1 MKQNLTLILMNEAV
15 REGWREWMEKVRR
28 VLPQTDAER
37 PVTWIA
43 AERLARENGRM
54 VRLVELL
61 REHCPVLS
69 CRVKEEAGLLIL
81 VAYHR
86 HGSSS
91 DFLLETAEAYFREKD
106 CRGFLFLCRMQASI
120 NAYDEYP
127 HLNVLCNRLAGLL
140 FRFRRERASEYRKAM
155 ERAER
160 MMERYLPFYQYYH
173 SGATYRDSYYFLRAK
188 GELSPESG
196 SFVLDEEAEFSTGY
210 DILAARLISVEML
223 LVHLSR
229 RMERAAQG
237 TETEAVP
244 EKEHRWTN
252 TKVAAILLV
261 YGIHVT
267 GSVDEGN
274 AEIGELAAL
283 FEKHFHVDLGNVYHA
298 FGRLRGQQ
306 NPTAFLDEMK
316 ERLLKKMRDMDSR

>member
-61 REHCPVLS
+61 REHRPVLS

-120 NAYDEYP
+120 NAGKADLQEVEKSLP
-127 HLNVLCNRLAGLL
+127 HLRGCSFREEIALALLKVKNVEELARECAMSVNTLGR
-140 FRFRRERASEYRKAM
+140 RFKEELNTTPHRWLTEQRKA
-155 ERAER
+155 
-160 MMERYLPFYQYYH
+160 
-173 SGATYRDSYYFLRAK
+173 
-188 GELSPESG
+188 
-196 SFVLDEEAEFSTGY
+196 
-210 DILAARLISVEML
+210 
-223 LVHLSR
+223 
-229 RMERAAQG
+229 
-237 TETEAVP
+237 
-244 EKEHRWTN
+244 
-252 TKVAAILLV
+252 
-261 YGIHVT
+261 HVT
-267 GSVDEGN
+267 SLLADTDMPLQEIADVCGFATPSYLWDFCKKHLKATP
-274 AEIGELAAL
+274 AEIREIARCART
-283 FEKHFHVDLGNVYHA
+283 V
-298 FGRLRGQQ
+298 
-306 NPTAFLDEMK
+306 
-316 ERLLKKMRDMDSR
+316 

>member
-1 MKQNLTLILMNEAV
+1 
-15 REGWREWMEKVRR
+15 MEKVRR

-140 FRFRRERASEYRKAM
+140 FRFRRERASEYRKGIPPMFGKADLQ
-155 ERAER
+155 EVEK
-160 MMERYLPFYQYYH
+160 YLPH
-173 SGATYRDSYYFLRAK
+173 LR
-188 GELSPESG
+188 GC
-196 SFVLDEEAEFSTGY
+196 SFREEIA
-210 DILAARLISVEML
+210 LALPKVKNVE
-223 LVHLSR
+223 
-229 RMERAAQG
+229 
-237 TETEAVP
+237 
-244 EKEHRWTN
+244 
-252 TKVAAILLV
+252 
-261 YGIHVT
+261 
-267 GSVDEGN
+267 
-274 AEIGELAAL
+274 ELAR
-283 FEKHFHVDLGNVYHA
+283 E
-298 FGRLRGQQ
+298 
-306 NPTAFLDEMK
+306 
-316 ERLLKKMRDMDSR
+316 

>member
-61 REHCPVLS
+61 REHRPVLS
-69 CRVKEEAGLLIL
+69 YRVKEEAGLLIL

-91 DFLLETAEAYFREKD
+91 DFLLETAEAYFRERD
-106 CRGFLFLCRMQASI
+106 CGGFLFLCRMQASI

-140 FRFRRERASEYRKAM
+140 FRFRRERASEYRKGIPPMFGKADLQ
-155 ERAER
+155 EVEK
-160 MMERYLPFYQYYH
+160 YLPH
-173 SGATYRDSYYFLRAK
+173 LR
-188 GELSPESG
+188 GCSFREENRTG
-196 SFVLDEEAEFSTGY
+196 S
-210 DILAARLISVEML
+210 
-223 LVHLSR
+223 
-229 RMERAAQG
+229 AQG
-237 TETEAVP
+237 EERGGTGTGMRHVGQYAGTAFQGGA
-244 EKEHRWTN
+244 EHHSAPLADGT
-252 TKVAAILLV
+252 A
-261 YGIHVT
+261 
-267 GSVDEGN
+267 EG
-274 AEIGELAAL
+274 AR
-283 FEKHFHVDLGNVYHA
+283 DLPAGGHGHA
-298 FGRLRGQQ
+298 PSRDCRRVRLRHSELPVGLLQEAPEGYSCR
-306 NPTAFLDEMK
+306 NP
-316 ERLLKKMRDMDSR
+316 